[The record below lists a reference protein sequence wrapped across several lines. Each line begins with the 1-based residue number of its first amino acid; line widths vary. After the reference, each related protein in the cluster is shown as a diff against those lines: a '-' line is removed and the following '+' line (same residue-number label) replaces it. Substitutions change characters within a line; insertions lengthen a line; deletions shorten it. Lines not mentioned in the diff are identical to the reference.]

1 MYYNFIVYLIV
12 LAIISPFAAYSRSK
26 ILEKLDIKY
35 EIMIISIMILLIYSI
50 GIIFTK
56 GKLIPEKLEND
67 TICYLLLNSVFATI
81 ALYLSAKLLIN
92 DNVFKVKC
100 LQRPIQIIF
109 LVIIAS
115 LIYGQEMN
123 WKVILGIILL
133 IMGVYLIDDNISLK
147 LK

>member
-50 GIIFTK
+50 GIIFTS
-56 GKLIPEKLEND
+56 GKFIPDKLEND
-67 TICYLLLNSVFATI
+67 TICYLLLNSVFAST
-81 ALYLSAKLLIN
+81 ALYLSAKLLLH

-100 LQRPIQIIF
+100 LQRPIQLIF

-115 LIYGQEMN
+115 SIYGQEMN
-123 WKVILGIILL
+123 YKVLIGIILL
-133 IMGVYLIDDNISLK
+133 IIGAYLIDSNIKLK

>member
-1 MYYNFIVYLIV
+1 MYYNFIVYLIL

-50 GIIFTK
+50 GIIFTR
-56 GKLIPEKLEND
+56 GKLIPDKLEND

-81 ALYLSAKLLIN
+81 GLYLSAKLLIN

>member
-1 MYYNFIVYLIV
+1 MYYNFFIYLII

-26 ILEKLDIKY
+26 ILEKLEVKY
-35 EIMIISIMILLIYSI
+35 EIMIISVVILVIYSI
-50 GIIFTK
+50 GIIFTR
-56 GKLIPEKLEND
+56 GKLIPDKLEND
-67 TICYLLLNSVFATI
+67 TIMYLMINSVFASV
-81 ALYLSAKLLIN
+81 ALYLSAKLLLH

-100 LQRPIQIIF
+100 LQRPIQVIF

-123 WKVILGIILL
+123 YKVLIGIIFLVAGTY
-133 IMGVYLIDDNISLK
+133 MIDSNISLK